1 MLYTRCLCDLFL
13 FGNRQQYSYEAA
25 VASHSCTVECNSA
38 KCAGCKIGKSKIRL
52 KIFPLLL
59 TSQQK
64 VQECDATADAIK
76 INSRAQKMLFFN
88 VDNLNDK

>member
-1 MLYTRCLCDLFL
+1 MKLLLRRTLVQL
-13 FGNRQQYSYEAA
+13 NVIQQSAQ
-25 VASHSCTVECNSA
+25 VA
-38 KCAGCKIGKSKIRL
+38 KSVSLKFRL